1 MNVYTTTE
9 VKQYL
14 NDLITIL
21 HKKEYFGY
29 EESAHR
35 YVDELLDEILTT
47 LPVRLHKP
55 APAYFN
61 KYGKSLFYA
70 AFRKNKQTTWYVFFT
85 KYQHNGDTVFLVR
98 YIANNHS
105 VAQYL

>member
-21 HKKEYFGY
+21 YKKEYFGY

-35 YVDELLDEILTT
+35 YVDELLDEILTQ
-47 LPVRLHKP
+47 RRHG
-55 APAYFN
+55 FF
-61 KYGKSLFYA
+61 GKIY
-70 AFRKNKQTTWYVFFT
+70 RQ
-85 KYQHNGDTVFLVR
+85 
-98 YIANNHS
+98 
-105 VAQYL
+105 